1 MSETLQGTVKW
12 FSAQKGY
19 GFITGEDGIDYFAHF
34 SEIQMDG
41 YRKLSG
47 GQPVLF
53 EAGTDAN
60 GRSLAKNISP
70 ADPNAEQDVFIVHVQ
85 ITYSPQIHAL
95 MQTDEKTGGIM
106 PPVTTCSRIIK
117 ITHAIT
123 QYIVKID

>member
-60 GRSLAKNISP
+60 GAKP
-70 ADPNAEQDVFIVHVQ
+70 CQKYFP
-85 ITYSPQIHAL
+85 
-95 MQTDEKTGGIM
+95 GG
-106 PPVTTCSRIIK
+106 SKR
-117 ITHAIT
+117 
-123 QYIVKID
+123 

>member
-1 MSETLQGTVKW
+1 MLPCFRKRLLREIQ
-12 FSAQKGY
+12 QRREGY
-19 GFITGEDGIDYFAHF
+19 VRNTTGNREMVQRTERIRFITGEDGIDYFAHF

-70 ADPNAEQDVFIVHVQ
+70 ADPNAE
-85 ITYSPQIHAL
+85 
-95 MQTDEKTGGIM
+95 
-106 PPVTTCSRIIK
+106 
-117 ITHAIT
+117 
-123 QYIVKID
+123 

>member
-1 MSETLQGTVKW
+1 MVRFHAALFPQKTIAGNTAKERRICHMSETLQGTVKW

-70 ADPNAEQDVFIVHVQ
+70 ADPNAE
-85 ITYSPQIHAL
+85 
-95 MQTDEKTGGIM
+95 
-106 PPVTTCSRIIK
+106 
-117 ITHAIT
+117 
-123 QYIVKID
+123 

>member
-1 MSETLQGTVKW
+1 MQHS
-12 FSAQKGY
+12 
-19 GFITGEDGIDYFAHF
+19 GIDYFAHF

-70 ADPNAEQDVFIVHVQ
+70 ADPNAE
-85 ITYSPQIHAL
+85 
-95 MQTDEKTGGIM
+95 
-106 PPVTTCSRIIK
+106 
-117 ITHAIT
+117 
-123 QYIVKID
+123 

>member
-1 MSETLQGTVKW
+1 MYKGELCNMAETKCGTVKW

-60 GRSLAKNISP
+60 GRRLAKNISP
-70 ADPNAEQDVFIVHVQ
+70 ADPNAE
-85 ITYSPQIHAL
+85 
-95 MQTDEKTGGIM
+95 
-106 PPVTTCSRIIK
+106 
-117 ITHAIT
+117 
-123 QYIVKID
+123 